1 MKNYGLPYMG
11 SKNRLATRIIDCLP
25 DAPTFVDLFAGGCA
39 VTHAAME
46 SGRFARLIVNDII
59 ADVPR
64 FFMDCIEGKLEHE
77 HRVITR
83 EEFFRLKDADPYVR
97 ICWSFGNNQQDY
109 LWSHD
114 IEPVKIAASRMIMA
128 DTWQER
134 RKHYLTFVR
143 ELVKYTE
150 SQGGGEKKPRR
161 IRDLE
166 PLERLNRL
174 PSSSRDGWSPW
185 NGSADPQPHSGGG
198 ENLIHLNGKRLELHA
213 LEAVSRCDGL
223 RAMHCPPVL
232 PAQLGRLQGLES
244 VDRLRGL
251 SERVKIPENRGVEQS
266 LSNANSPSTG
276 CNGWSVTTA
285 CSGSPQELERTRQ
298 SPAVHPQPGPVGTMS
313 RNPKIGG
320 GEKFTLTGDSVQL
333 FSLPYQDVYIPD
345 ASVVYCDP
353 PYANTGGYLSDFDSA
368 AFQDYVR
375 RSPHL
380 MVVSEYQMPE
390 DFVAIAE
397 FGHRSTLSGTNN
409 AKRTVE
415 KLFVHESKLAEYR
428 ERMEETKAKRNPAP
442 STAPTS

>member
-1 MKNYGLPYMG
+1 
-11 SKNRLATRIIDCLP
+11 
-25 DAPTFVDLFAGGCA
+25 
-39 VTHAAME
+39 
-46 SGRFARLIVNDII
+46 
-59 ADVPR
+59 
-64 FFMDCIEGKLEHE
+64 
-77 HRVITR
+77 
-83 EEFFRLKDADPYVR
+83 
-97 ICWSFGNNQQDY
+97 
-109 LWSHD
+109 
-114 IEPVKIAASRMIMA
+114 
-128 DTWQER
+128 
-134 RKHYLTFVR
+134 
-143 ELVKYTE
+143 
-150 SQGGGEKKPRR
+150 
-161 IRDLE
+161 
-166 PLERLNRL
+166 
-174 PSSSRDGWSPW
+174 
-185 NGSADPQPHSGGG
+185 
-198 ENLIHLNGKRLELHA
+198 
-213 LEAVSRCDGL
+213 
-223 RAMHCPPVL
+223 
-232 PAQLGRLQGLES
+232 
-244 VDRLRGL
+244 
-251 SERVKIPENRGVEQS
+251 
-266 LSNANSPSTG
+266 
-276 CNGWSVTTA
+276 
-285 CSGSPQELERTRQ
+285 
-298 SPAVHPQPGPVGTMS
+298 MS